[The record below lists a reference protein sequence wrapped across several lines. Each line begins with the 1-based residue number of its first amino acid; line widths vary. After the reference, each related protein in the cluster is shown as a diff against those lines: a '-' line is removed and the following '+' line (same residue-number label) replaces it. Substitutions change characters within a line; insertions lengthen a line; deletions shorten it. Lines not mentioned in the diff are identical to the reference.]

1 MPELPEVETV
11 MRGLAPVMAG
21 RRLMRVEQRRA
32 DLRFPFPADFV
43 QRLEGRRVEGLRR
56 RAKYILADIEG
67 GAVLLMHL
75 GMSGRF
81 TISAPGGAGGRQLG
95 EFTYEVG
102 GDESHDHVVFHIE
115 GGATVT
121 YNDARRFG
129 AMDVFP
135 AADADE
141 HPLLG
146 GLGIEPLGPD
156 LTSAFIER
164 EARGRRSD
172 LKAFLLDQ
180 RIIAGLGNIYVCEVL
195 YRTELSPFAS
205 AGRLA
210 GRAMAPVREKLVAEI
225 RAVLGEAIE
234 AGGST
239 LRDYKQAD
247 GALGYFQHSFRI
259 YGREG
264 DPCATPGCGSSV
276 RRKVQGGRSTFYC
289 PTCQRGTRPT
299 PRAVSGEAASV
310 TPAAGRR

>member
-21 RRLMRVEQRRA
+21 RRMERVEQRRA
-32 DLRFPFPADFV
+32 DLRFPFPAGFV
-43 QRLEGRRVEGLRR
+43 QSLEGRRVEGLRR

-81 TISAPGGAGGRQLG
+81 TISAPGGANGRQSG
-95 EFTYEVG
+95 EFTYEAGSDVR
-102 GDESHDHVVFHIE
+102 HDHVVFHME
-115 GGATVT
+115 GGATIT

-129 AMDVFP
+129 AMDIV
-135 AADADE
+135 AASDADR

-146 GLGIEPLGPD
+146 GLGIEPLGPE

-164 EARGRRSD
+164 EARGRRAD

-180 RIIAGLGNIYVCEVL
+180 RVIAGLGNIYVCEVL
-195 YRTELSPFAS
+195 YRTGLSPFAS

-210 GRAMAPVREKLVAEI
+210 GRARAGVRDKLVGEVQ
-225 RAVLGEAIE
+225 AVLREAIE

-264 DPCATPGCGSSV
+264 EACATPGCGSLV

-289 PTCQRGTRPT
+289 PSCQRGTRP
-299 PRAVSGEAASV
+299 A
-310 TPAAGRR
+310 PAAHTADAGPVRPGVGRR